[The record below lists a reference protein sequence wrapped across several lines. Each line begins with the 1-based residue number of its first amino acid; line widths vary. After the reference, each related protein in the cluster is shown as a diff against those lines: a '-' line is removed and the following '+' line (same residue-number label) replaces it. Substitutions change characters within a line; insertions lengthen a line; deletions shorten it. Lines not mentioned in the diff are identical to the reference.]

1 MAPVALP
8 LRRRIGDGG
17 HWGTFDTEGPQTAV
31 QTVGSESTGSEMYDE
46 YAVTL
51 EPGRKA
57 PSAPT
62 DVVATG
68 QVTS

>member
-1 MAPVALP
+1 MQRGEPVAL
-8 LRRRIGDGG
+8 
-17 HWGTFDTEGPQTAV
+17 GTFDVQGSQMQL
-31 QTVGSESTGSEMYDE
+31 QTVGSGLTDLDQYDG
-46 YAVTL
+46 YAVSL
-51 EPGRKA
+51 EPGQEA

>member
-1 MAPVALP
+1 M
-8 LRRRIGDGG
+8 
-17 HWGTFDTEGPQTAV
+17 AV
-31 QTVGSESTGSEMYDE
+31 QTVGSELTGFEKYDG
-46 YAVTL
+46 YAVSL